1 MIAAALAAAG
11 HALGPDAGRVLARI
25 AGPIGDEARALHCRR
40 VASRERATW
49 AAIARA
55 PLPPGLR
62 GIDPSW
68 IEAAL
73 AGLPI
78 AARAALAGGSGDPTS
93 VWLARW
99 ACAELP
105 AMPAT
110 VERTGPPR
118 TIAEAVTLPAAALVA
133 WLHAVGAD
141 QLAFALA
148 IAGEGALEKL
158 ARSSAPLR
166 AAATRI
172 GEPPRRGALGL
183 ARAVIE
189 RCASGDVL
197 EIGAHAIAP
206 YVAAVPFAARQ
217 LALRLRRDRGLVIA
231 QAFAASAAAPLANC
245 PTWPALAAV

>member
-1 MIAAALAAAG
+1 MISAALAAAS
-11 HALGPDAGRVLARI
+11 HALGPDADRVLARI
-25 AGPIGDEARALHCRR
+25 AGPIGDEARALLRKR
-40 VASRERATW
+40 VASSERATW

-68 IEAAL
+68 IEAVL
-73 AGLPI
+73 ADLPI
-78 AARAALAGGSGDPTS
+78 AARAALADGGGEPVS

-99 ACAELP
+99 ACAEFP
-105 AMPAT
+105 AMPPT
-110 VERTGPPR
+110 IERSVPPR
-118 TIAEAVTLPAAALVA
+118 SIAEAVTLPAAALVA

-141 QLAFALA
+141 QLAHALA
-148 IAGEGALEKL
+148 IAGEGALDKL
-158 ARSSAPLR
+158 ARSSAALR

-172 GEPPRRGALGL
+172 GEPPRHGALGV

-197 EIGAHAIAP
+197 EIGARAIAP

-231 QAFAASAAAPLANC
+231 KAFAASAGAPLATC
-245 PTWPALAAV
+245 PTWPALSA